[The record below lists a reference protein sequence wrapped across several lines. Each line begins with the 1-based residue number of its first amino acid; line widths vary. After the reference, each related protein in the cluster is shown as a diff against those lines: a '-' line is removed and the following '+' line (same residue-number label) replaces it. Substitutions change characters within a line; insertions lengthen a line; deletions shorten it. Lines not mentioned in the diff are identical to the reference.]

1 MIKGIQSSALGMNVQ
16 MTKQNV
22 IANNLAN
29 VDTTGFKREMMIF
42 ESDRITTPTLPSSCP
57 TCSTSTSSSCCSSM
71 NGENLAI
78 LDQIYTKRSPI
89 ISESY
94 TVFDN
99 GGLKPT
105 QNPFDV
111 AIEGSA
117 FFAVQTPMGERYTRA
132 GSFTADADGMLVTQQ
147 GYQVIGTNGP
157 INVNGKNLAIG
168 TDGTVSVDG
177 EIRGQL
183 RLVSFADRRQL
194 IKNGDNLF
202 RAPDTAEQLPGEG
215 SVVQG
220 FLETS
225 NVNSIREMVEM
236 IASYRSYE
244 SNQRSITAQDT
255 TLGLAVNDV
264 GQV

>member
-1 MIKGIQSSALGMNVQ
+1 MIKGIQNSAFGMNVQ

-29 VDTTGFKREMMIF
+29 ADTTGFKREMMVF
-42 ESDRITTPTLPSSCP
+42 ESDRIPNPSVPSSCP
-57 TCSTSTSSSCCSSM
+57 TCNTSSTSCCGSSR
-71 NGENLAI
+71 GENFAI

-132 GSFTADADGMLVTQQ
+132 GSFTADAEGLLVTQQ
-147 GYQVIGTNGP
+147 GYQVMGTNGP

-194 IKNGDNLF
+194 VKNGDNLF
-202 RAPDTAEQLPGEG
+202 LAPDTAEQLPGQG

-225 NVNSIREMVEM
+225 NVNTIRDMVEM

>member
-1 MIKGIQSSALGMNVQ
+1 MIKGIETAALGMNAQ
-16 MTKQNV
+16 TLKQNV

-29 VDTTGFKREMMIF
+29 ADTTGFKREMMIF
-42 ESDRITTPTLPSSCP
+42 EGKRTSSPTITSTCP
-57 TCSTSTSSSCCSSM
+57 TCSSSDETCCGTKD
-71 NGENLAI
+71 GENFAI
-78 LDQIYTKRSPI
+78 LDALYTRRSPV

-94 TVFDN
+94 TVFEN

-105 QNPFDV
+105 QNPFDM
-111 AIEGSA
+111 AIEGDA
-117 FFAVQTPMGERYTRA
+117 FFTVQTPMGVRYTRA
-132 GSFTADADGMLVTQQ
+132 GSFTADAEGILVTQH
-147 GYQVIGTNGP
+147 GYQVMGTNGP
-157 INVNGKNLAIG
+157 INVNGKNLAVG

-183 RLVSFADRRQL
+183 QLVSFSDKRQL
-194 IKNGDNLF
+194 IKNGDTLF
-202 RAPDTAEQLPGEG
+202 RTTESTEQVPSQS

-236 IASYRSYE
+236 ISAYRTYE

-264 GQV
+264 GQA